1 MSRVLEVSYLEPL
14 EKFKGPEMVAGG
26 ETIEL
31 PNEVENIGDGING
44 GKPVLEVIGKFI
56 GKFGKFNGKGE
67 LNGTV
72 VGDTLGD
79 AGEPEKGVR
88 EVGGVVALPG

>member
-1 MSRVLEVSYLEPL
+1 
-14 EKFKGPEMVAGG
+14 MVADG
-26 ETIEL
+26 EIIEL
-31 PNEVENIGDGING
+31 PNDVENIGDGING

-56 GKFGKFNGKGE
+56 GKFNGKGE

-79 AGEPEKGVR
+79 AVDILEISFIKVR
-88 EVGGVVALPG
+88 CDTKKLTVNQRYAFI